1 MVGGSKS
8 RPSAPSSFA
17 YSAHFFAVCHPVP
30 CAPAMT
36 ITRPATA
43 FTATWMTL
51 RRSSSVSASYSP
63 RDPFGP
69 TPRHPLFI
77 RKSQCSANL
86 SKSTARPA
94 GAEASSLNARVVA
107 TTTPPRSISRLVM
120 VSLSLIFMAC
130 RFSEF
135 TEPKWESYGSTVRVR
150 VIHEWDVLRKRA
162 QQVFNGA
169 PAHPALT
176 YPKPGAATQLQC
188 AEGLRLCAA
197 RHRAQGAAVHLFAAA
212 DHRCIVEPFSPAW
225 LDAVSHLDAVRE
237 AGKDAAAAG
246 SAGTG
251 SAAR

>member
-36 ITRPATA
+36 IPRPATA

-86 SKSTARPA
+86 SKST
-94 GAEASSLNARVVA
+94 
-107 TTTPPRSISRLVM
+107 
-120 VSLSLIFMAC
+120 
-130 RFSEF
+130 
-135 TEPKWESYGSTVRVR
+135 VRVR
-150 VIHEWDVLRKRA
+150 VILEWYVLRKRA

-188 AEGLRLCAA
+188 AEGLRL
-197 RHRAQGAAVHLFAAA
+197 
-212 DHRCIVEPFSPAW
+212 
-225 LDAVSHLDAVRE
+225 
-237 AGKDAAAAG
+237 
-246 SAGTG
+246 
-251 SAAR
+251 